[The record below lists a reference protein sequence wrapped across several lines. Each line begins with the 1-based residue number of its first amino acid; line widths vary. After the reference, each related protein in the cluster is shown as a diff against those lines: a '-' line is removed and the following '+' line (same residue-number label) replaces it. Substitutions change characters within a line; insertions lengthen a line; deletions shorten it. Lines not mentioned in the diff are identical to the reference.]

1 MSTNNQTDQKKGD
14 DQKRAIQLN
23 QLPAL
28 PGIIIIY
35 TSYTTIIETSLC
47 CILVRVVDIY
57 A

>member
-1 MSTNNQTDQKKGD
+1 MPTNNQTDQKKGD

-35 TSYTTIIETSLC
+35 TSYTIIIDTSLC